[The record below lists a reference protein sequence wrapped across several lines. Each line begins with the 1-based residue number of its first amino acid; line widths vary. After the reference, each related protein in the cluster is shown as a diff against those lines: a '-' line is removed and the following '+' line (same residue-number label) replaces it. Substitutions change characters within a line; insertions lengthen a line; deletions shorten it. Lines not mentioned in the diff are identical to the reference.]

1 MKPTKKVAILS
12 SQDKIAA
19 IAIEAKKRNTSY
31 GILLQKLTKSQLDI
45 LYMEYAEYKLNKSRK

>member
-1 MKPTKKVAILS
+1 MKPTKKMAILS

-31 GILLQKLTKSQLDI
+31 GILLQKLTK
-45 LYMEYAEYKLNKSRK
+45 YVC